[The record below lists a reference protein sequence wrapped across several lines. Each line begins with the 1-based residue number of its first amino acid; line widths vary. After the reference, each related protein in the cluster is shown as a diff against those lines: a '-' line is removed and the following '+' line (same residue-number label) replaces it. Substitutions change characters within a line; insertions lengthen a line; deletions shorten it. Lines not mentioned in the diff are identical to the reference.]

1 MHDQKILLEDSW
13 RELFFANVAEANLI
27 DNFDVLLCA
36 YESLEKSDKTP
47 TINKEIKL
55 CEDILRRMKN
65 LQIQAVEYRCLRSLI
80 LFKSGQTAGGGGGN
94 ELLSTNSG
102 GSPCSSNDSKQLHD
116 VQKIRN
122 LFEAA
127 ESELKRFGNDDM
139 GRYQSLTES
148 LSHVKNVSSYTVKE
162 LFFRNIIGENS
173 LITTL
178 LSLLETRTYNGEVS
192 STQL

>member
-1 MHDQKILLEDSW
+1 M
-13 RELFFANVAEANLI
+13 AEANLI

-47 TINKEIKL
+47 TISKEIKL

-65 LQIQAVEYRCLRSLI
+65 LQIQEVEYKCLRSLI
-80 LFKSGQTAGGGGGN
+80 LFKSGSYGDGSGGGGVVVDG
-94 ELLSTNSG
+94 TDGAQPNSG

-116 VQKIRN
+116 VQKIRIQY
-122 LFEAA
+122 ETAA
-127 ESELKRFGNDDM
+127 TELKRFNDGQRGSGD
-139 GRYQSLTES
+139 RSHSLTDS
-148 LSHVKNVSSYTVKE
+148 LSNVKNVSSYAVKE

-178 LSLLETRTYNGEVS
+178 LSLLETRTYNGDVTTTE
-192 STQL
+192 L